1 MWDLVDVIIK
11 ITPLIAATF
20 AIVKFI
26 ISTMNKSII
35 EIVLTPNQKKHW
47 ESFYE
52 LVVISFIV
60 TAGVS
65 VPGFIEPLLSN
76 QLIDIFLLIDL
87 VLIIVTAVTVII
99 LWIVSWF
106 KDINGRRI
114 IEFSVLGNFLSVL
127 LLMALIFS
135 ALAKEINKLI
145 IEHKISDL
153 LIIYILGA
161 FFVFSLFQV
170 YGLVYKYLNKP
181 KKNIYQI
188 EPIDSSKIGEELK
201 SLKFEFMFDDE
212 RHVLSKLSTRSHL
225 DFPIFIYYPK
235 ENKLIKYF
243 KVL

>member
-11 ITPLIAATF
+11 ITPLIAAVL

-26 ISTMNKSII
+26 ISTINKSII
-35 EIVLTPNQKKHW
+35 EIVLTPNPKKHW
-47 ESFYE
+47 EGFYE
-52 LVVISFIV
+52 LVVISLIV

-65 VPGFIEPLLSN
+65 APGFAEPPLSN
-76 QLIDIFLLIDL
+76 QVIDKFFIIDL
-87 VLIIVTAVTVII
+87 ILIAVTVVTVII
-99 LWIVSWF
+99 LLIMRFF
-106 KDINGRRI
+106 KDINGRMI
-114 IEFSVLGNFLSVL
+114 IKFSVVGNFLSVL
-127 LLMALIFS
+127 LFMALIFS

-153 LIIYILGA
+153 LIIYILCA
-161 FFVFSLFQV
+161 VFIFSLFQL

-188 EPIDSSKIGEELK
+188 EPIDSSNIGEELK
-201 SLKFEFMFDDE
+201 SLKFEFMLDDE